1 MYFNFWHPVHFFPR
15 SATIYTPCVRGGE
28 LHRRRL
34 VWFGSKHKP
43 YESEKGW
50 WAREFEDVST
60 SMIGYANGQN
70 EMAVGILYNFPINIR
85 GIDFSLDIVIA
96 DTRDK
101 YDFPIILGRL
111 FFSQTGLILDGEHGH
126 TIRTPKEYQV
136 FVVIYPEYE
145 EDLSKTRK
153 WIFPQRSYGWTC

>member
-1 MYFNFWHPVHFFPR
+1 
-15 SATIYTPCVRGGE
+15 
-28 LHRRRL
+28 
-34 VWFGSKHKP
+34 
-43 YESEKGW
+43 
-50 WAREFEDVST
+50 
-60 SMIGYANGQN
+60 MIGYANGQN

-153 WIFPQRSYGWTC
+153 WIFPQRSYG